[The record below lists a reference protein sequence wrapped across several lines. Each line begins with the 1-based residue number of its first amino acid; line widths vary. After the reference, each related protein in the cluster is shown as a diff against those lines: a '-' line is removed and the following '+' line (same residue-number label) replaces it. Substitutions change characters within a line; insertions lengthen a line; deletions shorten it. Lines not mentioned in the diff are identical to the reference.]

1 MPKVTS
7 FKPSKA
13 PSTRSTRKIVKPA
26 KVTLVAKK
34 AKAPAK
40 KVAKK
45 VKDIKKRSAD
55 DSNLLEVCLMLDCTA
70 SMCSWINRSKET
82 LADILKNIKKD
93 YAGLKVRVAFVGY
106 RDITDSNRFE
116 IFNFSED
123 LDACTKFIT
132 KMSA

>member
-13 PSTRSTRKIVKPA
+13 PTTRSTRKIVKPA

-45 VKDIKKRSAD
+45 VKDIKK
-55 DSNLLEVCLMLDCTA
+55 
-70 SMCSWINRSKET
+70 
-82 LADILKNIKKD
+82 
-93 YAGLKVRVAFVGY
+93 
-106 RDITDSNRFE
+106 
-116 IFNFSED
+116 
-123 LDACTKFIT
+123 
-132 KMSA
+132 